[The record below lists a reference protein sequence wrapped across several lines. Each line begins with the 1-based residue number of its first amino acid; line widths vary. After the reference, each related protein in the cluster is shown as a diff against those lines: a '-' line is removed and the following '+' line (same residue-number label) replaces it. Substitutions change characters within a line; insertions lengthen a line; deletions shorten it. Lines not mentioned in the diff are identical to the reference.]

1 MFLFRRRRVGRVGV
15 RPFPVHAVLNG
26 QQPIMQTRSAIRAS
40 PKPAAAFMLK
50 IVSWSTGHGFAW
62 IDFLHS
68 FFGVEKLPGI
78 GNHTRAFARGS
89 ARLLIP
95 NSEIENEPTRG
106 FLGAYASG
114 VWFSASRRK
123 LRPQTFPPLELATRG
138 LAASSGAT
146 PELTRETRV
155 LPQLRSSG

>member
-1 MFLFRRRRVGRVGV
+1 
-15 RPFPVHAVLNG
+15 
-26 QQPIMQTRSAIRAS
+26 
-40 PKPAAAFMLK
+40 MLK

-155 LPQLRSSG
+155 LPQLRSSGLVVAASRERTRACDCRFRPIFPRQKKSEESQSKRSRARLTNLLS